1 MSFPIS
7 RDPTLRP
14 LSIRVSVLQVASWW
28 EGLEFTG
35 AHQGSDQEMHLSE
48 LRVTSIINTLSGIR
62 VNTQAEAEDLK
73 QMPLSS
79 QAE

>member
-7 RDPTLRP
+7 RDPTLCL

-35 AHQGSDQEMHLSE
+35 THQGSDREMHHSE
-48 LRVTSIINTLSGIR
+48 PRVTSIINTLRGIGL
-62 VNTQAEAEDLK
+62 NTPAEAEDLK
-73 QMPLSS
+73 QMPFSS